1 MESPTL
7 HLLPRQTAPP
17 RHSSKALE
25 ASNGGH
31 RVVLELA
38 CIHHLAAAGL
48 GRSWKLKLTWQAALW
63 RKLRTEAKHLSPC
76 KHIASTAGRRKTWE
90 ARALRYWP
98 ANELLT
104 HLAAA
109 PALIAR

>member
-7 HLLPRQTAPP
+7 HLLSRQTAPP
-17 RHSSKALE
+17 RHPSEPLE
-25 ASNGGH
+25 ASNSGH

-63 RKLRTEAKHLSPC
+63 RKLRSKAKHLIPC
-76 KHIASTAGRRKTWE
+76 QQVRSAAWRRKRWE
-90 ARALRYWP
+90 ASPLGYRP
-98 ANELLT
+98 AD
-104 HLAAA
+104 
-109 PALIAR
+109 